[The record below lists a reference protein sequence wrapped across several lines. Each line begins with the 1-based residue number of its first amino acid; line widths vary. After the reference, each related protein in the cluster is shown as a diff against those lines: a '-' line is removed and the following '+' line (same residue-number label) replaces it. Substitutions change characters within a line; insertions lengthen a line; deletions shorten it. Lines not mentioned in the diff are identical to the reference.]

1 MSRVYVQIV
10 DTLTG
15 ISQTGMIEEP
25 VKENHEIENAI
36 KHFGVI
42 YGEVKWNS
50 NFINT
55 DVANNPRLFTGY
67 VEGANKIINVITL
80 VRKRQELLK

>member
-1 MSRVYVQIV
+1 MKKVYVQVV

-25 VKENHEIENAI
+25 AKENFEIDNAI

-42 YGEVKWNS
+42 YGEVSWNS
-50 NFINT
+50 NFINI
-55 DVANNPRLFTGY
+55 DVANNPRLLTGY
-67 VEGANKIINVITL
+67 VEEANKIINVIVL
-80 VRKRQELLK
+80 

>member
-1 MSRVYVQIV
+1 MKKVYVLIV
-10 DTLTG
+10 DSLTG

-42 YGEVKWNS
+42 YGEVIWNS
-50 NFINT
+50 NFVNN
-55 DVANNPRLFTGY
+55 DVTNNPRLLTGY
-67 VEGANKIINVITL
+67 VEGANKIINVIAL
-80 VRKRQELLK
+80 

>member
-1 MSRVYVQIV
+1 MKKVYVQIV

-25 VKENHEIENAI
+25 VKEGHEIENAI

-42 YGEVKWNS
+42 YGEVIWNN
-50 NFINT
+50 NFVNT

-80 VRKRQELLK
+80 